1 VRSFV
6 RLVALIATLAVAGSL
21 PAFGQGR
28 SIGLIRDAEIEN
40 IIRDYATPIF
50 NAAGLDSANVKIHL
64 VNDPRL
70 NAFVAGGQRMFI
82 NTGLLIRAKDP
93 EEVIGVIAHEAGH
106 IAGGHLA
113 RFQDELR
120 NAQTKSIIAMI
131 AGLAAG
137 IAAKDG
143 RVAGAIVGGGQGAAF
158 ADLLKYSRTQESAAD
173 AAALKYLDRTGVSA
187 RGLLEFFAL
196 LQREIRLTGGREH
209 PYLSTHP
216 LTNDRIATVSSH
228 LALSR
233 FADAPTPEDLR
244 KKHAMMRAKLIGFME
259 PLETTLKIYKE
270 TDTSLPARYARTLAY
285 YRRSDMAKAVPLVD
299 GLVTEEPDN
308 PYFHEIKGQMLLEN
322 GRVVDSIASYQRT
335 VDLAPQEPLLRTAL
349 AKAQVETGNQAL
361 LEPALDNLRASARLD
376 PSLAETWRLL
386 TIVNGRLGNQ
396 GQLALS
402 QAEYSLLSDNAK
414 AANALA
420 KRAVDILPTGA
431 PGWIRAQ
438 DIISETERRLDD
450 K

>member
-1 VRSFV
+1 
-6 RLVALIATLAVAGSL
+6 
-21 PAFGQGR
+21 
-28 SIGLIRDAEIEN
+28 
-40 IIRDYATPIF
+40 
-50 NAAGLDSANVKIHL
+50 
-64 VNDPRL
+64 
-70 NAFVAGGQRMFI
+70 MFI

-137 IAAKDG
+137 VAAKDG

-158 ADLLKYSRTQESAAD
+158 TDLLKYSRTQESAAD

-196 LQREIRLTGGREH
+196 LQREIRLTGGREN

-233 FADAPTPEDLR
+233 FADAPTSEDLR
-244 KKHAMMRAKLIGFME
+244 QKHAMMRAKLIGFLQ
-259 PLETTLKIYKE
+259 PLETTLKIYDE
-270 TDTSLPARYARTLAY
+270 TDNSLPARYARTLAY
-285 YRRSDMAKAVPLVD
+285 YRRADLAKAVPLVD
-299 GLVTEEPDN
+299 GLIADQPDN

-322 GRVVDSIASYQRT
+322 GRVADSIASYQRT

-349 AKAQVETGNQAL
+349 AKAQVEAGDQAL
-361 LEPALDNLRASARLD
+361 LEPALGNLRASARLD
-376 PSLAETWRLL
+376 PTLAETWRLL

-402 QAEYSLLSDNAK
+402 QAEYSLLSDDAK

-431 PGWIRAQ
+431 PGWLRAQ